1 MAPDGSSATPV
12 DREAALAKADKLQ
25 LRLWLRLLTCTH
37 LIERR
42 IRAQLRVD
50 FETTLPRFDVL
61 SQLHSAN
68 NALTMGELST
78 RLMVTSGNVT
88 GLISSMEK
96 DGLVTRVPH
105 AMDRRSTIIRMTRQG
120 EGLFAAMIPVHRGW
134 IDALMSGLSRADM
147 RQLLELLAKLKR
159 SVRHAEDTFAEPS
172 AAAD

>member
-1 MAPDGSSATPV
+1 MAPDGSPATPV
-12 DREAALAKADKLQ
+12 DREAMLAKADKLQ
-25 LRLWLRLLTCTH
+25 LRVWLRLLTCTQ

-42 IRAQLRVD
+42 VRAQLRID

-88 GLISSMEK
+88 GLVTSMEK

-105 AMDRRSTIIRMTRQG
+105 AADRRSTVIRMTRAG
-120 EGLFAAMIPVHRGW
+120 ERLFAEMIPVHHGW
-134 IDALMSGLSRADM
+134 IDGIMGGLSRSDM
-147 RQLLELLAKLKR
+147 RQLLELLAKLKG
-159 SVRHAEDTFAEPS
+159 SVRRAEQRFVEPPD
-172 AAAD
+172 AAG

>member
-42 IRAQLRVD
+42 IRAQLRMD

-88 GLISSMEK
+88 GLITSMEK
-96 DGLVTRVPH
+96 DGLVARNPH
-105 AMDRRSTIIRMTRQG
+105 AMDRRSTVIRMTQAG
-120 EGLFAAMIPVHRGW
+120 EALFAELIPVHRGW

-147 RQLLELLAKLKR
+147 RQLLELLAKLKS
-159 SVRHAEDTFAEPS
+159 SVRSAEGRFAEPS
-172 AAAD
+172 TAAD